1 MGSNAKILSLEDT
14 SIPSL
19 LAELYKTNVLIGMHG
34 SALIFSIFLPPKAGV
49 IELFPYGVPPEH
61 YTPYKTLTKLA
72 GMDLQYAS
80 WRNHNRDKT
89 ITHPDWPRHL
99 GGIAHLPHDIQEKV
113 KGSSNVPL
121 HKCCDNPFWLFRSYY
136 HQIDSLSLHVKL
148 S

>member
-89 ITHPDWPRHL
+89 ITHPDWLHSLTADYFKFLEYMCCCRPRHL

-113 KGSSNVPL
+113 KG
-121 HKCCDNPFWLFRSYY
+121 
-136 HQIDSLSLHVKL
+136 QIELAKITVLKYS
-148 S
+148 